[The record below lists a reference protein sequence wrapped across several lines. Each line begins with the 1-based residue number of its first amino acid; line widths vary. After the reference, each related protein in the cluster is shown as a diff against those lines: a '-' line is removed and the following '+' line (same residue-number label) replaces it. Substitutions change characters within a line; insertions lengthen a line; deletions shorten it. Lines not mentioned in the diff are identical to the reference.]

1 MVRGDM
7 RFPGV
12 LVAFLAPKVYE
23 MRKDEID
30 GYLEVAKEKLKVFY
44 KQLESSLQKIP
55 SAKRVTKKTE

>member
-12 LVAFLAPKVYE
+12 LAAFLTPKVYE

-30 GYLEVAKEKLKVFY
+30 GHLEVAKEKFNVFY
-44 KQLESSLQKIP
+44 KQLKSLLQIP